1 MKIKTIIE
9 DRLPKKKIKQPK
21 NKVIVALLMLCETVI
36 NQVTPF
42 VLGVYF
48 GITGNTYLFALFVF
62 FLFIQL
68 KIEVNNKN
76 EIKIK
81 ILRGI

>member
-1 MKIKTIIE
+1 MKIKTVIE
-9 DRLPKKKIKQPK
+9 DRLPKKKIIHHK
-21 NKVIVALLMLCETVI
+21 NKLIISLLILCETVI
-36 NQVTPF
+36 NQIMPF

-48 GITGNTYLFALFVF
+48 GLTGNGYLFALFVF
-62 FLFIQL
+62 SLFIQL
-68 KIEVNNKN
+68 KIDVNKKN